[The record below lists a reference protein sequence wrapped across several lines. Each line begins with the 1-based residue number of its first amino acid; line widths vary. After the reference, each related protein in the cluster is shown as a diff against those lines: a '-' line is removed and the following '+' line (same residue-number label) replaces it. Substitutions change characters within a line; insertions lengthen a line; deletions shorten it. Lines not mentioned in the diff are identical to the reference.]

1 MARSAGYSALLSDSG
16 ITLQSDG
23 AVRIAF
29 KGGKAQSI
37 TAAELLVTR
46 SNYFIGNDP
55 ERWQT
60 NVPNFGRVR
69 YSALY
74 PGIDAAIYG
83 DGRNLE
89 YDFIVAAGADPTRIR
104 LMIEGRD
111 KVALDAEGNL
121 QLPGGLIMRRPL
133 VYQQTAQGRRTVA
146 ARYQLNRNEVRF
158 QIGEYDPELALVI
171 DPVLSLSYSTLLGG
185 NGDETAWGVAVDSN
199 GNAYIAGVTSSTNF
213 PTVNAYQG
221 SFHGGTSFAPTDFFV
236 AKFNPAGTAL
246 LYSTYLGGSG
256 NETVSAGVTGT
267 GSASMLAIDLAGNA
281 YITGLTASITDYP
294 VTAANAYQPTLPQ
307 GQNGS
312 SVLSKLSPSGGLLY
326 STYFG
331 GIFAQSN
338 AVAVDNNGNAY
349 LAGSVSASGFG
360 FPGTP
365 NALTGAFT
373 PTDFYEAFLAKIN
386 TNLAGA
392 NSLQY
397 ATFFGRNTFGTAV
410 AVDNTGGVYLA
421 GNLPVIG
428 GSGEGFIQTKNPL
441 YAVPGGGGD
450 AFLAKFDPT
459 QSGTASLIY
468 ATYFGGSG
476 ADVLTGVATDS
487 NGNVYIG
494 GSTSSNN
501 LPTTLGAYQ
510 QFPPLP
516 QGPELDLFVA
526 KLNSTGTAASYVTY
540 VGGSGADTMTAF
552 AVDPSGNAV
561 LTGSTSSS
569 NFPQVNGL
577 PFPASQPS
585 TFTFVTKLN
594 AAGSNLVYS
603 SYFTDSGSTEAAATD
618 LNGNVYLAGQAF
630 QGGLDPFPVT
640 LGAYQTQFAASTSL
654 LSDAF
659 LSKLVF
665 TGTGPSAPAV
675 TGVTPNLGG
684 QGDKILVTFNG
695 ANFLPGAT
703 PSLTMGGTTITG
715 TSVQIAPGGGS
726 LTAVFDL
733 RFNPLGT
740 YDASVTNPD
749 TTSGILTLAFSLQSS
764 VITIVPAQAGS
775 SGAVTVTVRG
785 GIFEQNALVQ
795 LVQNTTVLTA
805 GIPTTV
811 RPDGLSVTG
820 TFQFSN
826 PPSGAYAILIN
837 NPDGTFQT
845 APAAFTIAAP
855 LPASVTMTPV
865 GTAIF
870 GIGKYQTFAANLCNS
885 GNVDSSPRRL
895 YVEFP
900 SYEVIVPQGYP
911 YNTIVNNG
919 YTVTYFGVGVI
930 PASQCVTVVF
940 VVFTPTT
947 VVPHQSFRYFFHMS
961 MLSDPVLTPNPNF
974 CNAPGGG
981 LDSACVLDPGPPPKD
996 DNDPPGGDDDNGTT
1010 DPRTPNDPN
1019 LKTGPAG
1026 GGAADYITPQTALSY
1041 FVEYENTA
1049 NASAPA
1055 QDVTVTDQID
1065 PSLVDVTTLSFGN
1078 MGWGNQVITLPGGSS
1093 DFTTTVDLRPG
1104 QSLLVQLTA
1113 HFDPATNTI
1122 TWKFHS
1128 IDPATGQSPNDPTV
1142 GFLPPNTSP
1151 PAGQGYVYFSAQQ
1164 KPGLTTGTAISNT
1177 AGVIFNALA
1186 PIVTPAWVNTIDANP
1201 PVSAVAALPPA
1212 ENSACFTVSWSGTD
1226 VGSGILNYTIFVSDN
1241 GGAFAVWLVD
1251 TTLTSSTYTGT
1262 AGHSYAFYSV
1272 AQDAAGNFETKSIA
1286 DTSTNVGAS
1295 APSCAV
1301 TINTSPAGLQL
1312 SVDNGALQTAP
1323 QVLNLSPGTHTI
1335 TVSAT
1340 QSTGAGT
1347 QDVFQH
1353 WQDNSTNA
1361 TLTITVGTSA
1371 ATYTATFQTQYQLT
1385 TAASPTNGGTVSPAT
1400 GTYYNSSAVVN
1411 LNATPNTGFSF
1422 GSWTGNVASNSSAA
1436 TTITMGQPQTVVANF
1451 TSSSAQPVDVSSQ
1464 VKVTGTG
1471 LVFSRATNT
1480 YSGTVTIANI
1490 SSTPIAAPIQ
1500 SVFTNLISGAT
1511 LTNATGKVP
1520 SGPYA
1525 GAPYITVA
1533 GSSPLAPGAS
1543 VSISVKFTY
1552 TGTAPISYVSKTLS
1566 GGF

>member
-1 MARSAGYSALLSDSG
+1 MFRFKSSEAHYLLMKAAVDEVSVLAHLASFLLLQRKWVLAVLICAGSCAHASSLTGKFAALPLRFEENRGQADASVRFVARSAGYTALLSDSG

-29 KGGKAQSI
+29 GGGKA
-37 TAAELLVTR
+37 AAISPAEPLVTL
-46 SNYFIGNDP
+46 SNYFIGSDP
-55 ERWQT
+55 ARWQT

-89 YDFIVAAGADPTRIR
+89 YDFIVAAGSDPARIR
-104 LMIEGRD
+104 LVIEGGD
-111 KVALDAEGNL
+111 NVSLDAEGNL
-121 QLPGGLIMRRPL
+121 QLPAGLIMRRPV
-133 VYQQTAQGRRTVA
+133 VYQQTAQGRRTVES
-146 ARYQLNRNEVRF
+146 RYGLRGNEVRF
-158 QIGEYDPELALVI
+158 EIGEYDPGLALVI
-171 DPVLSLSYSTLLGG
+171 DPVLSFSYSTLLGG
-185 NGDETAWGVAVDSN
+185 NGDETGWGVAVDSS

-213 PTVNAYQG
+213 PTVNAYQS
-221 SFHGGTSFAPTDFFV
+221 SFHGGTTGGFNPPSDFFV

-256 NETVSAGVTGT
+256 NETISAGVTGNGT
-267 GSASMLAIDLAGNA
+267 ASMLAIDLAGNA

-410 AVDNTGGVYLA
+410 AVDNAGGVYLA

-428 GSGEGFIQTKNPL
+428 GSGEGSIQPKNPL

-468 ATYFGGSG
+468 STYFGGSG

-501 LPTTLGAYQ
+501 LPTTQGAYQ
-510 QFPPLP
+510 QFPPVP
-516 QGPELDLFVA
+516 QGPPLDLFVA
-526 KLNSTGTAASYVTY
+526 KFNSTGTAASYVTY
-540 VGGSGADTMTAF
+540 VGGSGSDSMTAF

-561 LTGSTSSS
+561 FSGSTSSS

-585 TFTFVTKLN
+585 GFTFVTKLN

-603 SYFTDSGSTEAAATD
+603 SYFTDSGSTHVAATD

-640 LGAYQTQFAASTSL
+640 QGAYQTQFAASTGL

-684 QGDKILVTFNG
+684 QGDKILITFNG
-695 ANFLPGAT
+695 ANFLAGAI
-703 PSLTMGGTTITG
+703 PSLTLGGTTITG

-726 LTAVFDL
+726 LSAVFDL
-733 RFNPLGT
+733 RFNPLGN

-749 TTSGILTLAFSLQSS
+749 TTSGTLTLAFSLQSS

-805 GIPTTV
+805 GVPTTV

-845 APAAFTIAAP
+845 APAAFTIAPP

-900 SYEVIVPQGYP
+900 SYEVIVPQGYL

-919 YTVTYFGVGVI
+919 YTVTYFAVGVI
-930 PASQCVTVVF
+930 PAGQCVTVVF
-940 VVFTPTT
+940 VVFTPTS
-947 VVPHQSFRYFFHMS
+947 VVPHAGFRYFFHVS
-961 MLSDPVLTPNPNF
+961 KLSDPVLTPNPNF
-974 CNAPGGG
+974 CKAPGGG

-996 DNDPPGGDDDNGTT
+996 DNDPAGGDDNNGTT
-1010 DPRTPNDPN
+1010 DPRTPTDPN

-1026 GGAADYITPQTALSY
+1026 GGAADYITPQTELSY
-1041 FVEYENTA
+1041 FVEFENQA
-1049 NASAPA
+1049 SASAPA
-1055 QDVTVTDQID
+1055 QDVTVTDQLNPI
-1065 PSLVDVTTLSFGN
+1065 LVDVTTLSFGA
-1078 MGWGNQVITLPGGSS
+1078 MGWGSQVITLPGGSS

-1113 HFDPATNTI
+1113 HFDPPSSTI

-1151 PAGQGYVYFSAQQ
+1151 PAGQGYVYFTVQQ

-1177 AGVIFNALA
+1177 ASIVFNALA

-1201 PVSAVAALPPA
+1201 PSSKVSALPA
-1212 ENSACFTVSWSGTD
+1212 TTASATFPVSWSGTD
-1226 VGSGILNYTIFVSDN
+1226 VGSGIQEYSIFVSVNN
-1241 GGAFAVWLVD
+1241 GPFSVWLRTD
-1251 TTLTSSTYTGT
+1251 GATSATYNGT
-1262 AGHSYAFYSV
+1262 PNTAYGFYSI
-1272 AQDAAGNFETKSIA
+1272 AEDAAGNFEAAKTIA
-1286 DTSTNVGAS
+1286 D
-1295 APSCAV
+1295 
-1301 TINTSPAGLQL
+1301 
-1312 SVDNGALQTAP
+1312 
-1323 QVLNLSPGTHTI
+1323 
-1335 TVSAT
+1335 
-1340 QSTGAGT
+1340 
-1347 QDVFQH
+1347 
-1353 WQDNSTNA
+1353 
-1361 TLTITVGTSA
+1361 
-1371 ATYTATFQTQYQLT
+1371 
-1385 TAASPTNGGTVSPAT
+1385 
-1400 GTYYNSSAVVN
+1400 
-1411 LNATPNTGFSF
+1411 
-1422 GSWTGNVASNSSAA
+1422 A
-1436 TTITMGQPQTVVANF
+1436 TTVT
-1451 TSSSAQPVDVSSQ
+1451 PVCAADVSSQ
-1464 VKVTGTG
+1464 VSIV
-1471 LVFSRATNT
+1471 R
-1480 YSGTVTIANI
+1480 SGFRLDHTINKFVQTITVTNNGAALTGAAVTFDSLPSGITLANGNGV
-1490 SSTPIAAPIQ
+1490 TACTAPASPFMGIPGTLGTNQ
-1500 SVFTNLISGAT
+1500 SVALALQFTDPSQAAITYGTRVLGGSGA
-1511 LTNATGKVP
+1511 K
-1520 SGPYA
+1520 
-1525 GAPYITVA
+1525 
-1533 GSSPLAPGAS
+1533 
-1543 VSISVKFTY
+1543 
-1552 TGTAPISYVSKTLS
+1552 
-1566 GGF
+1566 

>member
-1 MARSAGYSALLSDSG
+1 MLMCAASCGYASSLTGKFASLPLRFEENRGQADASVRFVARSAGYTALLSDSG
-16 ITLQSDG
+16 ITVAHGG

-29 KGGKAQSI
+29 EGGKAASI
-37 TAAELLVTR
+37 SPAEPLVTR

-55 ERWQT
+55 ARWRT
-60 NVPNFGRVR
+60 DVPNFGRVR

-111 KVALDAEGNL
+111 KVALDREGNL
-121 QLPGGLIMRRPL
+121 QLPAGLIMRRPL
-133 VYQQTAQGRRTVA
+133 VYQQTAQGRRTVES
-146 ARYQLNRNEVRF
+146 RYRLRGNEVRF
-158 QIGEYDPELALVI
+158 QIGEYDPNLALVI

-185 NGDETAWGVAVDSN
+185 NGDETGWGVAVDST

-213 PTVNAYQG
+213 PTLNAYQG

-246 LYSTYLGGSG
+246 LYSTYLGGSR

-267 GSASMLAIDLAGNA
+267 GTASMLAIDLAGNA

-307 GQNGS
+307 CQNGS

-428 GSGEGFIQTKNPL
+428 GSGEGSIQTKNPL

-459 QSGTASLIY
+459 QSGTASLVY
-468 ATYFGGSG
+468 STYFGGSG

-494 GSTSSNN
+494 GSTASNN

-510 QFPPLP
+510 QFPPVP

-540 VGGSGADTMTAF
+540 VGGSGSDTMTAF

-561 LTGSTSSS
+561 LSGSTSSS

-603 SYFTDSGSTEAAATD
+603 SYFTDSGFVQAAATD

-630 QGGLDPFPVT
+630 QGGFDPFPVT
-640 LGAYQTQFAASTSL
+640 QGAYQTQFAASTSL

-665 TGTGPSAPAV
+665 SGTGPLGPAV

-684 QGDKILVTFNG
+684 QGDKILITFNG
-695 ANFLPGAT
+695 ANFLAGAI
-703 PSLTMGGTTITG
+703 PSLTLGGTTITG

-740 YDASVTNPD
+740 YDASITNPD
-749 TTSGILTLAFSLQSS
+749 TTSGTLTLAFSLQSS

-845 APAAFTIAAP
+845 APAAFTIAPP

-870 GIGKYQTFAANLCNS
+870 GIGKYQTFAVNLCNS

-900 SYEVIVPQGYP
+900 SYEVVVPQGYL

-940 VVFTPTT
+940 VVFTPTS
-947 VVPHQSFRYFFHMS
+947 VVPHQGFRYFFHMS
-961 MLSDPVLTPNPNF
+961 KLSDPVLTVNANF
-974 CNAPGGG
+974 CKAPGGG

-996 DNDPPGGDDDNGTT
+996 DNDPVGGDPQGGTT

-1026 GGAADYITPQTALSY
+1026 GGSADYITPQTALSY
-1041 FVEYENTA
+1041 FVEFENKA
-1049 NASAPA
+1049 SASAPA
-1055 QDVTVTDQID
+1055 QDVTVIDQLN
-1065 PSLVDVTTLSFGN
+1065 PSLVDLTTLSFGA
-1078 MGWGNQVITLPGGSS
+1078 MGFGSHVISLPGGSS
-1093 DFTTTVDLRPG
+1093 DFTTNLDLRPS
-1104 QSLLVQLTA
+1104 QNLIVVLTA
-1113 HFDPATNTI
+1113 HFDPPSNTI

-1151 PAGQGYVYFSAQQ
+1151 PAGQGYVYFTVQQ

-1177 AGVIFNALA
+1177 ASVVFNALA

-1201 PVSAVAALPPA
+1201 PSSKVSALPA
-1212 ENSACFTVSWSGTD
+1212 TTASATFPVSWSGTD
-1226 VGSGILNYTIFVSDN
+1226 VGSGIQGYSIFVSVNN
-1241 GGAFAVWLVD
+1241 GPFSVWLRTD
-1251 TTLTSSTYTGT
+1251 GATSATYNGAPNT
-1262 AGHSYAFYSV
+1262 AYGFYSI
-1272 AQDAAGNFETKSIA
+1272 AEDAAGNLEAAKTIA
-1286 DTSTNVGAS
+1286 D
-1295 APSCAV
+1295 
-1301 TINTSPAGLQL
+1301 
-1312 SVDNGALQTAP
+1312 
-1323 QVLNLSPGTHTI
+1323 
-1335 TVSAT
+1335 
-1340 QSTGAGT
+1340 
-1347 QDVFQH
+1347 
-1353 WQDNSTNA
+1353 
-1361 TLTITVGTSA
+1361 
-1371 ATYTATFQTQYQLT
+1371 
-1385 TAASPTNGGTVSPAT
+1385 
-1400 GTYYNSSAVVN
+1400 
-1411 LNATPNTGFSF
+1411 
-1422 GSWTGNVASNSSAA
+1422 A
-1436 TTITMGQPQTVVANF
+1436 TTVTPVC
-1451 TSSSAQPVDVSSQ
+1451 SADVSSQ
-1464 VKVTGTG
+1464 VSIV
-1471 LVFSRATNT
+1471 R
-1480 YSGTVTIANI
+1480 SGFRLDRTINKFVQTITVTNKG
-1490 SSTPIAAPIQ
+1490 AAL
-1500 SVFTNLISGAT
+1500 TGAAVT
-1511 LTNATGKVP
+1511 FDSLP
-1520 SGPYA
+1520 SGISLANGNGVTACTAPSSPYMNIPGTLGTSQNVVLTLQFTDPSQAAITYANRVLGGA
-1525 GAPYITVA
+1525 GA
-1533 GSSPLAPGAS
+1533 
-1543 VSISVKFTY
+1543 K
-1552 TGTAPISYVSKTLS
+1552 
-1566 GGF
+1566 